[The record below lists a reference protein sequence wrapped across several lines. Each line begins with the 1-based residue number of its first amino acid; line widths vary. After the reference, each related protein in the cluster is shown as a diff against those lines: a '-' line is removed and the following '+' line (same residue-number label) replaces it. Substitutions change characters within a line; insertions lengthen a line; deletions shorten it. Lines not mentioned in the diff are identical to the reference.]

1 MSEIENETLEQLIAR
16 YKSARN
22 EINNLNPEE
31 ISNIAIGIV
40 QDVKILVENI
50 FLKDIDEAFQYLS
63 EYYKDYL
70 LSCKEKSYGLD
81 LFDNPS
87 LFYKQLQSYSHTHIR
102 LLIDDKQSLKELK
115 NNFNNSFL
123 LTNFSILT
131 DLLLEILKSEKNAY
145 KENIIKSDISILIE
159 TITSKATRI
168 TNSNTLFYC
177 FINELKE
184 KFNIKKEIVNSE
196 FIKKMNESFKVK
208 ANEKL
213 LTIKSEIFEHILKFA
228 SKIILQYNRE
238 IEDELPNAEKTK
250 NYSKIDN
257 LLVEK
262 NKISKFYNEIK
273 NNKELYKDDLIKIRN
288 KSMEL
293 NIYSCFEYYSKILL
307 ENNSEYKECTG
318 QYILENILLPFKIND
333 IDLNKD
339 EEIKIVY
346 NIPSDFLFEPKDKYY
361 NTFLGK
367 YIEIKEELKYVQ
379 QRNYEKEITEIIN
392 DDNFIKGFFQIIS
405 NDIISSFFQAKIKF
419 GKDYGVEFVEN
430 DEFDIFLKD
439 NYLKFIN
446 DINKNYNKFRDFIII
461 KQICYK
467 IPAMTDSTMRIY
479 INPIYEIS
487 ENIQKDPIQ
496 LKSVL
501 KSAILILLIYE
512 LFYFLKAYSSEN
524 EIRNYYSMTPRET
537 KSGKYLIF
545 YLFNTCFIKSINL
558 SQASII
564 NESSTWNNLNI
575 LRKIFEN
582 NDVTPIKEGD
592 TLDLYLDEKDEEIY
606 LEKRTEYCLW

>member
-439 NYLKFIN
+439 NNLKFIN

-487 ENIQKDPIQ
+487 DNIQKDPIQ

-512 LFYFLKAYSSEN
+512 LFYFLKVYSSEN
-524 EIRNYYSMTPRET
+524 EIRNYYSMTPREK

-592 TLDLYLDEKDEEIY
+592 TLDLYLAEKDEEIY

>member
-419 GKDYGVEFVEN
+419 GKDYDFEFVEN

-512 LFYFLKAYSSEN
+512 LFYFLKVYSSEN
-524 EIRNYYSMTPRET
+524 EIRNYYSMTPREK

-592 TLDLYLDEKDEEIY
+592 TLDLYLAEKDEEIY

>member
-1 MSEIENETLEQLIAR
+1 MSERENETLEQLIAR

-81 LFDNPS
+81 LFDNPR

-392 DDNFIKGFFQIIS
+392 DDNFIKEFFQIIS

-512 LFYFLKAYSSEN
+512 LFYFLKVYSSEN

-558 SQASII
+558 SQSSII

-592 TLDLYLDEKDEEIY
+592 TLDLYLAEKDEEIY

>member
-16 YKSARN
+16 YKSERN

-50 FLKDIDEAFQYLS
+50 FLKDIDEAFQYLA
-63 EYYKDYL
+63 EYYKDYR
-70 LSCKEKSYGLD
+70 LSCKEKSYSLD

-392 DDNFIKGFFQIIS
+392 DDNFIKEFFQIIS

-524 EIRNYYSMTPRET
+524 EIRNYYSMTPREK

-545 YLFNTCFIKSINL
+545 YLFNTCFIKGINL
-558 SQASII
+558 SQSSII

-592 TLDLYLDEKDEEIY
+592 TLDLYLAEKDEEIY

>member
-81 LFDNPS
+81 LFDNPN

>member
-512 LFYFLKAYSSEN
+512 LFYFLKVYSSEN

-592 TLDLYLDEKDEEIY
+592 TLDLYLAEKDEEIY

>member
-512 LFYFLKAYSSEN
+512 LFYFLKVYSSEN

>member
-1 MSEIENETLEQLIAR
+1 
-16 YKSARN
+16 
-22 EINNLNPEE
+22 
-31 ISNIAIGIV
+31 
-40 QDVKILVENI
+40 
-50 FLKDIDEAFQYLS
+50 
-63 EYYKDYL
+63 
-70 LSCKEKSYGLD
+70 
-81 LFDNPS
+81 
-87 LFYKQLQSYSHTHIR
+87 
-102 LLIDDKQSLKELK
+102 
-115 NNFNNSFL
+115 
-123 LTNFSILT
+123 
-131 DLLLEILKSEKNAY
+131 
-145 KENIIKSDISILIE
+145 
-159 TITSKATRI
+159 
-168 TNSNTLFYC
+168 
-177 FINELKE
+177 
-184 KFNIKKEIVNSE
+184 
-196 FIKKMNESFKVK
+196 
-208 ANEKL
+208 
-213 LTIKSEIFEHILKFA
+213 
-228 SKIILQYNRE
+228 
-238 IEDELPNAEKTK
+238 
-250 NYSKIDN
+250 
-257 LLVEK
+257 
-262 NKISKFYNEIK
+262 
-273 NNKELYKDDLIKIRN
+273 
-288 KSMEL
+288 MEL

-392 DDNFIKGFFQIIS
+392 DDNFIKEFFQIIS

-446 DINKNYNKFRDFIII
+446 DINKNYNKFRDYIII

-512 LFYFLKAYSSEN
+512 LFYFLKVYSSEN

-558 SQASII
+558 SQSSII

-592 TLDLYLDEKDEEIY
+592 TLDLYLAEKDEEIY

>member
-1 MSEIENETLEQLIAR
+1 MSERENETLEQLIAR

-22 EINNLNPEE
+22 EIKNLNPEE

-50 FLKDIDEAFQYLS
+50 FLKDIDEAFQYLA
-63 EYYKDYL
+63 EYYKDYR
-70 LSCKEKSYGLD
+70 LSCKEKSYGLN

-184 KFNIKKEIVNSE
+184 KFNIKKEIANSE

-213 LTIKSEIFEHILKFA
+213 LTIKSEIFEHILKIA
-228 SKIILQYNRE
+228 IKIILRYNSE
-238 IEDELPNAEKTK
+238 IEDELPKAEKTK

-524 EIRNYYSMTPRET
+524 EIRNYYSMTPREK

-558 SQASII
+558 SQSSII
-564 NESSTWNNLNI
+564 N
-575 LRKIFEN
+575 
-582 NDVTPIKEGD
+582 
-592 TLDLYLDEKDEEIY
+592 
-606 LEKRTEYCLW
+606 

>member
-1 MSEIENETLEQLIAR
+1 M
-16 YKSARN
+16 
-22 EINNLNPEE
+22 
-31 ISNIAIGIV
+31 
-40 QDVKILVENI
+40 
-50 FLKDIDEAFQYLS
+50 
-63 EYYKDYL
+63 
-70 LSCKEKSYGLD
+70 
-81 LFDNPS
+81 
-87 LFYKQLQSYSHTHIR
+87 
-102 LLIDDKQSLKELK
+102 
-115 NNFNNSFL
+115 
-123 LTNFSILT
+123 
-131 DLLLEILKSEKNAY
+131 
-145 KENIIKSDISILIE
+145 
-159 TITSKATRI
+159 
-168 TNSNTLFYC
+168 
-177 FINELKE
+177 
-184 KFNIKKEIVNSE
+184 
-196 FIKKMNESFKVK
+196 
-208 ANEKL
+208 
-213 LTIKSEIFEHILKFA
+213 
-228 SKIILQYNRE
+228 
-238 IEDELPNAEKTK
+238 
-250 NYSKIDN
+250 
-257 LLVEK
+257 
-262 NKISKFYNEIK
+262 
-273 NNKELYKDDLIKIRN
+273 
-288 KSMEL
+288 
-293 NIYSCFEYYSKILL
+293 
-307 ENNSEYKECTG
+307 
-318 QYILENILLPFKIND
+318 PFKIND

>member
-419 GKDYGVEFVEN
+419 GKDYDFEFVEN

-512 LFYFLKAYSSEN
+512 LFYFLKVYSSEN
-524 EIRNYYSMTPRET
+524 EIRNYYSMTPREK

-558 SQASII
+558 SQSSII

-592 TLDLYLDEKDEEIY
+592 TLDLYLAEKDEEIY

>member
-1 MSEIENETLEQLIAR
+1 MSERENETLEQLIAR

-22 EINNLNPEE
+22 EIKNLNPEE

-70 LSCKEKSYGLD
+70 LSCKEKSYGLN

-184 KFNIKKEIVNSE
+184 KFKIKKEIVNSE

-213 LTIKSEIFEHILKFA
+213 LTIKSEIFEHILKIA
-228 SKIILQYNRE
+228 IKIILRYNSE
-238 IEDELPNAEKTK
+238 IEDELPKAEKTK

-307 ENNSEYKECTG
+307 ENNSEYKECTS

-524 EIRNYYSMTPRET
+524 EIRNYYSMTPREK

-558 SQASII
+558 SQSSII

-592 TLDLYLDEKDEEIY
+592 TLDLYLAEKDEEIY

>member
-1 MSEIENETLEQLIAR
+1 MSERENETLEQLIAR

-22 EINNLNPEE
+22 EIKNLNPEE

-50 FLKDIDEAFQYLS
+50 FLKDIDEAFQYLA
-63 EYYKDYL
+63 EYYKDYR

-184 KFNIKKEIVNSE
+184 KFKIKKEIVNSE

-213 LTIKSEIFEHILKFA
+213 LTIKSEIFEHILKIA
-228 SKIILQYNRE
+228 IKIILRYNSE
-238 IEDELPNAEKTK
+238 IEDELPKAEKTK

-307 ENNSEYKECTG
+307 ENNSEYKECTS

-524 EIRNYYSMTPRET
+524 EIRNYYSMTPREK

-558 SQASII
+558 SQSSII
-564 NESSTWNNLNI
+564 NDSSTWNNLNI

-592 TLDLYLDEKDEEIY
+592 TLDLYLAEKDEEIY

>member
-1 MSEIENETLEQLIAR
+1 MSERENETLEQLIAR

-22 EINNLNPEE
+22 EIKNLNPEE

-50 FLKDIDEAFQYLS
+50 FLKDIDEAFQYLA
-63 EYYKDYL
+63 EYYKDYR
-70 LSCKEKSYGLD
+70 LSCKEKSYGLN

-184 KFNIKKEIVNSE
+184 KFKIKKEIVNSE

-213 LTIKSEIFEHILKFA
+213 LTIKSEIFEHILKIA
-228 SKIILQYNRE
+228 IKIILRYNSE
-238 IEDELPNAEKTK
+238 IEDELPKAEKTK

-307 ENNSEYKECTG
+307 ENNSEYKECTS

-524 EIRNYYSMTPRET
+524 EIRNYYSMTPREK

-558 SQASII
+558 SQSSII
-564 NESSTWNNLNI
+564 NDSSTWNNLNI

-582 NDVTPIKEGD
+582 NDVTPTKEGD
-592 TLDLYLDEKDEEIY
+592 TLDLYLAEKDEEIY

>member
-1 MSEIENETLEQLIAR
+1 MSERENETLEQLIAR

-22 EINNLNPEE
+22 EIKNLNPEE

-184 KFNIKKEIVNSE
+184 KFKIKKEIVNSE

-213 LTIKSEIFEHILKFA
+213 LTIKSEIFEHILKIA
-228 SKIILQYNRE
+228 IKIILQYNRE

-307 ENNSEYKECTG
+307 ENNSEYKECTS

-524 EIRNYYSMTPRET
+524 EIRNYYSMTPREK

-558 SQASII
+558 SQSSII
-564 NESSTWNNLNI
+564 NDSSTWNNLNI

-592 TLDLYLDEKDEEIY
+592 TLDLYLAEKDEEIY

>member
-213 LTIKSEIFEHILKFA
+213 LRIKSEIFEHILKFA

-307 ENNSEYKECTG
+307 ENNSEYKECTS

-346 NIPSDFLFEPKDKYY
+346 NIPSDFLFEPKD
-361 NTFLGK
+361 
-367 YIEIKEELKYVQ
+367 I
-379 QRNYEKEITEIIN
+379 
-392 DDNFIKGFFQIIS
+392 
-405 NDIISSFFQAKIKF
+405 
-419 GKDYGVEFVEN
+419 
-430 DEFDIFLKD
+430 
-439 NYLKFIN
+439 
-446 DINKNYNKFRDFIII
+446 
-461 KQICYK
+461 
-467 IPAMTDSTMRIY
+467 
-479 INPIYEIS
+479 
-487 ENIQKDPIQ
+487 
-496 LKSVL
+496 
-501 KSAILILLIYE
+501 
-512 LFYFLKAYSSEN
+512 
-524 EIRNYYSMTPRET
+524 
-537 KSGKYLIF
+537 
-545 YLFNTCFIKSINL
+545 
-558 SQASII
+558 
-564 NESSTWNNLNI
+564 
-575 LRKIFEN
+575 
-582 NDVTPIKEGD
+582 
-592 TLDLYLDEKDEEIY
+592 
-606 LEKRTEYCLW
+606 

>member
-145 KENIIKSDISILIE
+145 KENIIKSDISIIIE

-592 TLDLYLDEKDEEIY
+592 TLDLYLAEKDEEIY

>member
-1 MSEIENETLEQLIAR
+1 MFIIYHLTFYL
-16 YKSARN
+16 
-22 EINNLNPEE
+22 NL
-31 ISNIAIGIV
+31 
-40 QDVKILVENI
+40 KI
-50 FLKDIDEAFQYLS
+50 Y
-63 EYYKDYL
+63 
-70 LSCKEKSYGLD
+70 
-81 LFDNPS
+81 
-87 LFYKQLQSYSHTHIR
+87 
-102 LLIDDKQSLKELK
+102 
-115 NNFNNSFL
+115 
-123 LTNFSILT
+123 
-131 DLLLEILKSEKNAY
+131 
-145 KENIIKSDISILIE
+145 
-159 TITSKATRI
+159 
-168 TNSNTLFYC
+168 
-177 FINELKE
+177 
-184 KFNIKKEIVNSE
+184 
-196 FIKKMNESFKVK
+196 
-208 ANEKL
+208 
-213 LTIKSEIFEHILKFA
+213 
-228 SKIILQYNRE
+228 
-238 IEDELPNAEKTK
+238 
-250 NYSKIDN
+250 
-257 LLVEK
+257 
-262 NKISKFYNEIK
+262 
-273 NNKELYKDDLIKIRN
+273 
-288 KSMEL
+288 
-293 NIYSCFEYYSKILL
+293 
-307 ENNSEYKECTG
+307 
-318 QYILENILLPFKIND
+318 
-333 IDLNKD
+333 
-339 EEIKIVY
+339 
-346 NIPSDFLFEPKDKYY
+346 KYY

-367 YIEIKEELKYVQ
+367 YMEIKEELKYVQ

-419 GKDYGVEFVEN
+419 GKDYDFEFVEN

-439 NYLKFIN
+439 NYLNFIN

-524 EIRNYYSMTPRET
+524 EIRNYYSMASRET

-545 YLFNTCFIKSINL
+545 YLFNTCFIKGINL
-558 SQASII
+558 SQSSII

>member
-1 MSEIENETLEQLIAR
+1 M
-16 YKSARN
+16 
-22 EINNLNPEE
+22 
-31 ISNIAIGIV
+31 
-40 QDVKILVENI
+40 
-50 FLKDIDEAFQYLS
+50 
-63 EYYKDYL
+63 
-70 LSCKEKSYGLD
+70 
-81 LFDNPS
+81 
-87 LFYKQLQSYSHTHIR
+87 
-102 LLIDDKQSLKELK
+102 
-115 NNFNNSFL
+115 
-123 LTNFSILT
+123 T

-439 NYLKFIN
+439 N
-446 DINKNYNKFRDFIII
+446 
-461 KQICYK
+461 
-467 IPAMTDSTMRIY
+467 
-479 INPIYEIS
+479 
-487 ENIQKDPIQ
+487 
-496 LKSVL
+496 
-501 KSAILILLIYE
+501 
-512 LFYFLKAYSSEN
+512 
-524 EIRNYYSMTPRET
+524 
-537 KSGKYLIF
+537 
-545 YLFNTCFIKSINL
+545 
-558 SQASII
+558 
-564 NESSTWNNLNI
+564 
-575 LRKIFEN
+575 
-582 NDVTPIKEGD
+582 
-592 TLDLYLDEKDEEIY
+592 
-606 LEKRTEYCLW
+606 

>member
-524 EIRNYYSMTPRET
+524 EIRNYYSMTPREK

-558 SQASII
+558 SQSSII

-592 TLDLYLDEKDEEIY
+592 TLDLYLAEKDEEIY

>member
-1 MSEIENETLEQLIAR
+1 MSERENETLEQLIAR
-16 YKSARN
+16 YKSDRN
-22 EINNLNPEE
+22 EIKNLNPEE

-81 LFDNPS
+81 LFDNPN
-87 LFYKQLQSYSHTHIR
+87 LFYKQLQSYCHTHIR

-273 NNKELYKDDLIKIRN
+273 NNKELYKGDLIKIRN

-524 EIRNYYSMTPRET
+524 EIRNYYSMTPREK

-592 TLDLYLDEKDEEIY
+592 TLDLYLAEKDEEIY

>member
-1 MSEIENETLEQLIAR
+1 MSERENETLEQLIAR
-16 YKSARN
+16 YKSDRN
-22 EINNLNPEE
+22 EIKNLNPEE

-50 FLKDIDEAFQYLS
+50 FLKDIDEAFQYLA
-63 EYYKDYL
+63 EYYKDYR
-70 LSCKEKSYGLD
+70 LSCKEKSYSLD

-184 KFNIKKEIVNSE
+184 KFKIKKEIVNSE
-196 FIKKMNESFKVK
+196 FIKKMNESFRVK

-213 LTIKSEIFEHILKFA
+213 LTIKSEIFEHILKIA
-228 SKIILQYNRE
+228 IKIILRYNSE
-238 IEDELPNAEKTK
+238 IEDELPKAEKTK

-307 ENNSEYKECTG
+307 ENNSEYKECTS

-346 NIPSDFLFEPKDKYY
+346 NIQSDFLFEPKDKYY

-419 GKDYGVEFVEN
+419 GKNYDVEFVEN

-524 EIRNYYSMTPRET
+524 EIRNYYSMTPREK

-558 SQASII
+558 SQSSII
-564 NESSTWNNLNI
+564 NENSTWNNLNI

-582 NDVTPIKEGD
+582 NDVTPINEGD
-592 TLDLYLDEKDEEIY
+592 TLDLYLAEKDEEIY

>member
-1 MSEIENETLEQLIAR
+1 MSERENETLEQLIAR
-16 YKSARN
+16 YKSERN
-22 EINNLNPEE
+22 EIKNLNPEE

-50 FLKDIDEAFQYLS
+50 FLKDIDEAFQYLD
-63 EYYKDYL
+63 EYYKDYR
-70 LSCKEKSYGLD
+70 LSCKEKSYSLD

-102 LLIDDKQSLKELK
+102 LLIDDKQSLKDLK

-184 KFNIKKEIVNSE
+184 KFKIKKEIVNSE
-196 FIKKMNESFKVK
+196 FIKKMNESFRVK

-213 LTIKSEIFEHILKFA
+213 LTIKSEIFEHILKIA
-228 SKIILQYNRE
+228 IKIILRYNSE
-238 IEDELPNAEKTK
+238 IEDELPKAEKTK

-262 NKISKFYNEIK
+262 NKILKFYNEIK

-307 ENNSEYKECTG
+307 ENNSEYKECTS

-392 DDNFIKGFFQIIS
+392 DDNFIKEFFQIIS

-439 NYLKFIN
+439 NNLKFIN
-446 DINKNYNKFRDFIII
+446 DYNKFRDFIII

-524 EIRNYYSMTPRET
+524 EIRKYYSMTPREK

-558 SQASII
+558 SQSSII

>member
-228 SKIILQYNRE
+228 IKIIFQYNRE

-524 EIRNYYSMTPRET
+524 EIRNYYSMTPREK

-558 SQASII
+558 SQSSII

-592 TLDLYLDEKDEEIY
+592 TLDLYLAEKDEEIY